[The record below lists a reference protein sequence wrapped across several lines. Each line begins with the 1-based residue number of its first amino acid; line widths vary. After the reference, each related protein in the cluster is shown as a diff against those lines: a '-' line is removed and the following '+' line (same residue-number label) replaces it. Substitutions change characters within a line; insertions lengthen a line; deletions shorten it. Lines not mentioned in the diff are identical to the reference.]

1 MLVGGQSNFSGTTTQ
16 TVAPQLATHASP
28 LASTSN
34 TNLDLLSAFECP
46 VCMDYMLPPY
56 LQCQAGHLVC
66 GNCRPKVT
74 CCKLVEANRI
84 SYRPHVSWPNS
95 KYTESCDGKNR

>member
-1 MLVGGQSNFSGTTTQ
+1 MVGGFSSASNTTTQ
-16 TVAPQLATHASP
+16 SVAPQLATHSSP
-28 LASTSN
+28 LASTSSHA

-74 CCKLVEANRI
+74 CCKV
-84 SYRPHVSWPNS
+84 VV
-95 KYTESCDGKNR
+95 